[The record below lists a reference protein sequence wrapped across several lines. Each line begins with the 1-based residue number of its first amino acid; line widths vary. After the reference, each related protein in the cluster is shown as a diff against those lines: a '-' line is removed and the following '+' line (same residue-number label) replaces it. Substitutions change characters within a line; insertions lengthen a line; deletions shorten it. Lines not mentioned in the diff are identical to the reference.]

1 MDPGV
6 RRAVRVTRLTLG
18 LFGSGILLLCC
29 RAESLTPL
37 TVTGI
42 VGESSLL
49 PCMNTEL
56 GKKVNNEIRVYWQV
70 ASQCIYAFYSGQE
83 HPDQNYSHRA
93 KLFSTEFKQAHY
105 KDPELTVEGEQNEGE
120 PMRLT
125 CSSCGGYPEPTVH
138 WTSGFL
144 DIDENSTAKVY
155 TNCSPEHLCNITST
169 LRIQSPVNN
178 VTCKIYNAKL
188 KENKTATY
196 FRKEPLDTDKN
207 AIVSESVTHHRWTIP
222 MVIVVVILVLLAVY
236 IVRRHFSKSPSADDV
251 PAQKGELASF
261 VSLDPAV

>member
-29 RAESLTPL
+29 RADGDEGTYRREIYRLVEWCPSNNLSPNVNKTKEL
-37 TVTGI
+37 I
-42 VGESSLL
+42 VDFR
-49 PCMNTEL
+49 
-56 GKKVNNEIRVYWQV
+56 K
-70 ASQCIYAFYSGQE
+70 
-83 HPDQNYSHRA
+83 
-93 KLFSTEFKQAHY
+93 AHY

-196 FRKEPLDTDKN
+196 FREEPLDTDKN

-236 IVRRHFSKSPSADDV
+236 IVRRYFSKSPSADDV